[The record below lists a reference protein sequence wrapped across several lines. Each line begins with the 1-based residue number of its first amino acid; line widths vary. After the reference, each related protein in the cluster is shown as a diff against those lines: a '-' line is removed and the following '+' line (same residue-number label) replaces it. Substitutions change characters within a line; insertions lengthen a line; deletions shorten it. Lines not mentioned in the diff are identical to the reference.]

1 MVPLR
6 ACTPFGIRVE
16 YPSISLGCG
25 WIGAQRVDICISVI
39 SEGVVEMEAALV
51 ASDIRVTARTVRM
64 ILDGLTRTTLSSAT
78 GNVRRTHLRLLKAK
92 CSRSLC
98 SCWMV
103 HYRKP
108 STVIANVRIPTS
120 TIGVIYFG
128 PPGACK
134 YAHV

>member
-6 ACTPFGIRVE
+6 ACTPSGIRVE
-16 YPSISLGCG
+16 HSSISLGCG
-25 WIGAQRVDICISVI
+25 WVRAQRVDICISVI
-39 SEGVVEMEAALV
+39 SEGVVEMEATLV
-51 ASDIRVTARTVRM
+51 ATDIRVTTRSIRM
-64 ILDGLTRTTLSSAT
+64 ILDGLARTALSST
-78 GNVRRTHLRLLKAK
+78 SRDVRRTHLRLLKAK
-92 CSRSLC
+92 CPRSLC

-103 HYRKP
+103 RYRKTT
-108 STVIANVRIPTS
+108 TVIANVRIPTS